1 MSAEHV
7 LELFDSF
14 WFHYAVFSNK
24 PASPP
29 PPPPP
34 SSSSAMKPPSHE
46 ARGYEEDDRLLLE
59 TKLSRPPTLRVR
71 SMSDQFLGG
80 PGLDS
85 DPFSPNSV
93 LLAST
98 PKLQTILSGKEVSD
112 FEGEQATTKSE
123 EEIEESQS
131 QPGSGKKS
139 ESTRRRTK
147 KKRNKSS
154 MSLSELE
161 FRELKGFMDLGFV
174 FSEQDRD
181 DSDLVSILPG
191 LQRLGL
197 RDDGDGIEVE
207 ETKKADEAKVPRPY
221 LSEAWHDL
229 DRQRKR
235 YEDPLVNL
243 RAPALGNE
251 MAMKDHLKFWA
262 QAVASTVR

>member
-1 MSAEHV
+1 MSAAEHV

-14 WFHYAVFSNK
+14 WFHCAVFSGK
-24 PASPP
+24 PASP

-34 SSSSAMKPPSHE
+34 SSSSAMRPPSHE
-46 ARGYEEDDRLLLE
+46 DRGDEDDDRLLLE
-59 TKLSRPPTLRVR
+59 TKLSRAPTLRVR

-93 LLAST
+93 LLAAT

-112 FEGEQATTKSE
+112 FKGEPATTKSE
-123 EEIEESQS
+123 EEMDESQS
-131 QPGSGKKS
+131 QPGSSKKS
-139 ESTRRRTK
+139 ENSRRRNR
-147 KKRNKSS
+147 KKRSKSS
-154 MSLSELE
+154 KSLSELE
-161 FRELKGFMDLGFV
+161 FEELKGFMDLGFV

-197 RDDGDGIEVE
+197 KDDGDRIEVE
-207 ETKKADEAKVPRPY
+207 DTKKADETKVPRPY
-221 LSEAWHDL
+221 LSEAWHGL

-235 YEDPLVNL
+235 YEDPLVNW
-243 RAPALGNE
+243 RVPALGNE

-262 QAVASTVR
+262 HAVASTVR